1 MVRHPLYNALLQDL
15 PDDVI
20 VEKVIQGR
28 KWTLVKAGNY
38 CGIALSDHSGRQE
51 AYEDPLG
58 LSLKDLGQWIL
69 SWDFSRASIGL
80 AAINAYYSHEE
91 QLKNYFPGQ
100 NGEVQT
106 DLREELQSLNAGS
119 LVSSIGGFPFL
130 KSLQKQRVQVFELK
144 PGQENLPP
152 QAIEFELKASSILLI
167 TGSTIINKTM
177 PRILELSQGIPSFVL
192 GPSTAMHPSLFQGGI
207 QRICGLQILDPEIVM
222 NLVASSAS
230 SEVIQSEATRK
241 IEFRKSPEQD
251 Q

>member
-1 MVRHPLYNALLQDL
+1 MVRHALYNALLQDL
-15 PDDVI
+15 PEDVI

-28 KWTLVKAGNY
+28 KWTLVKAGPY
-38 CGIALSDHSGRQE
+38 CGIALSDHGGRQE
-51 AYEDPLG
+51 SYEDPLG

-80 AAINAYYSHEE
+80 AAINAFYSHEE
-91 QLKNYFPGQ
+91 QLKSYFPKQ
-100 NGEVQT
+100 SGEVQT
-106 DLREELQSLNAGS
+106 DLREELQSLSAGS

-130 KSLQKQRVQVFELK
+130 ESLQKQRVQVFELK
-144 PGQENLPP
+144 PEQDDLPP
-152 QAIEFELKASSILLI
+152 QAIEFELKGSSCLLI
-167 TGSTIINKTM
+167 TGSTIINKTL
-177 PRILELSQGIPSFVL
+177 PRVLELSQGISSFLL
-192 GPSTAMHPSLFQGGI
+192 GPSTVMHPILFQGGI
-207 QRICGLQILDPEIVM
+207 QRICGLQILEPKIVM